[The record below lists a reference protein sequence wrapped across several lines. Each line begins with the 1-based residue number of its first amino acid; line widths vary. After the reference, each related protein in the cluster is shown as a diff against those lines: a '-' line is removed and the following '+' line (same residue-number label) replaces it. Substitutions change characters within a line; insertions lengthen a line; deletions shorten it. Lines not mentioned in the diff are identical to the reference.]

1 MPEITVALDARH
13 LAGEAKGIGRYLH
26 TLLAGMS
33 ALPSPPAFVL
43 ISDRDLD
50 VAYPDLSLKAVVA
63 RARPVYAWEQF
74 VLPRELRRAGADLF
88 HAPGNALPLEPPR
101 PTVLTLHDA
110 MMFERRFHTFAAN
123 RYYVYQSWV
132 LKRAAQRCAAVI
144 TVSRTSAQDIKEQLG
159 SKAAA
164 RVTVIEEAV
173 DPVFF
178 EKRTTADL
186 AAFRQRLYL
195 PARYML
201 HLGAA
206 FPRKN
211 TRFTI
216 EAFAR
221 VAADEDV
228 PDLVIGGVAGD
239 DEEAIRG
246 WVKEAG
252 VAKRVRIQHYLS
264 RADHVLLVAGA
275 EMLLYPSEYE
285 GFGLPALEAMV
296 VGVPVVA
303 SARGALPETCGEAA
317 YYVELVVDELA
328 TAMKS
333 LATDEGKRRTLVAIG
348 EQHVKK
354 YSPRRMASRTLEVY
368 RSVLATTKK

>member
-1 MPEITVALDARH
+1 MPEFTVALDARH

-33 ALPSPPAFVL
+33 TLPAPPAFVL

-50 VAYPDLSLKAVVA
+50 VTYPALSLKVVVA
-63 RARPVYAWEQF
+63 AGRPVYAWEQF
-74 VLPRELRRAGADLF
+74 VLPRALRRAGADLF
-88 HAPGNALPLEPPR
+88 HAPGNALPLEPPS
-101 PTVLTLHDA
+101 PTVLTLHDV

-132 LKRAAQRCAAVI
+132 LKRAAPRCGAII
-144 TVSRTSAQDIKEQLG
+144 TVSRTSAGDIARRLG

-178 EKRTTADL
+178 EKRTAADV
-186 AAFRQRLYL
+186 AAFRERLGL

-211 TRFTI
+211 TRLTV
-216 EAFAR
+216 EAFGR
-221 VAADEDV
+221 VAADAAV

-239 DEEAIRG
+239 DEATVRG

-252 VAKRVRIQHYLS
+252 VAERVRVQPYLP
-264 RADHVLLVAGA
+264 RDDHALLVAAA
-275 EMLLYPSEYE
+275 ELLVYPSAYE
-285 GFGLPALEAMV
+285 GFGLPALEAMA
-296 VGVPVVA
+296 VGVPVLA
-303 SARGALPETCGEAA
+303 SRGGALPETCGDAA
-317 YYVELVVDELA
+317 HYVEPEVDELA
-328 TAMKS
+328 AVMRFLTTNEGERRK
-333 LATDEGKRRTLVAIG
+333 LAAAGRE
-348 EQHVKK
+348 HVKK
-354 YSPRRMASRTLEVY
+354 FSPRRMASRTLEVY
-368 RSVLATTKK
+368 RAVRAAAKS